1 MGHDNEGLNNA
12 HNATKGSC
20 NIYFSRLA
28 DRIDPPVLQ
37 QWLFKFG
44 YGHVPLFVAR
54 EPSHEPQATNH
65 EPRELR
71 QAQGQI
77 SNRPPKTAIERFEQ
91 LPPLEESERRWFGIG
106 QGNLRVTPLQVANA
120 MAAIARGG
128 VFKHPRLFLDDPN
141 NSKSEIRNPKSEINL
156 GISPQTLAVVY
167 DGMYAVVNEQG
178 GTAYKEFAHSGLT
191 QQDVKVYG
199 KTGSTEKP
207 DNAWFAGFAA
217 DSADRK
223 IAIAVI
229 VEGGQRGST
238 DAAPLARDIIQFCI
252 DAEYIGKIEPR
263 P

>member
-1 MGHDNEGLNNA
+1 
-12 HNATKGSC
+12 
-20 NIYFSRLA
+20 
-28 DRIDPPVLQ
+28 LQ

-44 YGHVPLFVAR
+44 YGHQISNFGFRISDFETRAF
-54 EPSHEPQATNH
+54 
-65 EPRELR
+65 R

-77 SNRPPKTAIERFEQ
+77 SNLSPKTTVRQFEQ
-91 LPPLEESERRWFGIG
+91 VPPLDEGERRWFGIG

-128 VFKHPRLFLDDPN
+128 VFKQPRLFPDDPN
-141 NSKSEIRNPKSEINL
+141 NSKSEIRNLSDDSQDPKSEIDL
-156 GISPQTLAVVY
+156 GISPQTLSVVY
-167 DGMYAVVNEQG
+167 DGMSAVVNEPG
-178 GTAYKEFAHSGLT
+178 GTAYKEFANSGFT

-217 DSADRK
+217 DSAGRK

-229 VEGGQRGST
+229 VEGGQHGSS

-252 DAEYIGKIEPR
+252 EAGYIGKPR
-263 P
+263 